1 MREERAMA
9 TVRMEATD
17 RKWKL
22 LIALGVLIAIVGA
35 VALPG
40 YQPEVPN
47 AIVTVLAHVLFF
59 GGCAVAF
66 VGAVAAWI
74 TSG

>member
-1 MREERAMA
+1 MA

-22 LIALGVLIAIVGA
+22 LIVLGFLIAIVGA

-40 YQPEVPN
+40 YQPEAAN
-47 AIVTVLAHVLFF
+47 AIVAVLAVLFF
-59 GGCAVAF
+59 GVCVVAF
-66 VGAVAAWI
+66 VGVIAAWI
-74 TSG
+74 TRGSPNG